1 MIKRTKFSN
10 RQWSFLVPRRQRKTC
25 LQETR
30 VHLHVQVKFSLP
42 SRFDFCR
49 SSQLPIFII
58 TKSSRMLGYPE
69 VIGSS
74 NSLPRRRP

>member
-1 MIKRTKFSN
+1 MIKWTKFSN
-10 RQWSFLVPRRQRKTC
+10 RQCSFLVRRERKTC

-58 TKSSRMLGYPE
+58 TKSSRRMLGYPE

-74 NSLPRRRP
+74 NSLSRRGP